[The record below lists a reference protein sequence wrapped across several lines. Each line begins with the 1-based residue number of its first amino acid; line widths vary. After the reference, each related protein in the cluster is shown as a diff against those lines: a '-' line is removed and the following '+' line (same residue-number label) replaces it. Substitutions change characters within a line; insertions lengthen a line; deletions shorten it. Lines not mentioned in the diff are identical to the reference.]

1 MYTVM
6 RRGGEQN
13 GAYSISMNFRLRDE
27 GVHYNVLSILGWTT
41 AWPQALLIRDCAQ
54 RTVGFPA
61 ALARMSS
68 TKLIAPCYFV
78 LAGCAAGQGVV
89 IERSRRM
96 CDSIDTLRAAGNEAA
111 LADSTDECEEEAQRF
126 VLVTNCDLR
135 CGSLKLSWTHED
147 PLLMNALLRRDAARR
162 LFNSYFLQMT
172 RNRAADLSVV
182 LKGACDV
189 SRTLLPFCFCNIL
202 HTPSPHCVFATHHPA
217 QVLSSDPVNNYQTV
231 FGVIM
236 IPRDDVI
243 ASHTWPVSADSR
255 RLDKRLAG
263 GAYSDADLR
272 TMRVVRD

>member
-27 GVHYNVLSILGWTT
+27 GVHRNVLSILGWTT
-41 AWPQALLIRDCAQ
+41 AWPQALLIRDCAE

-89 IERSRRM
+89 IERSRRL
-96 CDSIDTLRAAGNEAA
+96 CDAIHTLRASDDGAA
-111 LADSTDECEEEAQRF
+111 PADSAGECQEAQRF
-126 VLVTNCDLR
+126 VLVTNCDLG
-135 CGSLKLSWTHED
+135 CDSLKLSWTHED

-172 RNRAADLSVV
+172 RNRSADVSVV

-189 SRTLLPFCFCNIL
+189 SRTLPPFSFCNIL
-202 HTPSPHCVFATHHPA
+202 YTPSPHYVFATHHPA
-217 QVLSSDPVNNYQTV
+217 QVLSSAPVNNYQTV

-236 IPRDDVI
+236 IPRDDCI
-243 ASHTWPVSADSR
+243 ASHSWPVSADSR
-255 RLDKRLAG
+255 RMDKRLAG
-263 GAYSDADLR
+263 GAYSDADLIA
-272 TMRVVRD
+272 MRVVRD